1 MTEMPDPALVPEW
14 TLGWRLQRSLA
25 HAGLTVNEMA
35 KALGVSRQTL
45 GRWMSDRVAPRSIYV
60 KEWALRTNV
69 DYGWLVTG
77 KTGPDRPVLPGQR
90 DVRYRG
96 IRRHVN
102 RIRPLTGLVA
112 A

>member
-1 MTEMPDPALVPEW
+1 MPDPALVPEW

-35 KALGVSRQTL
+35 ETLGGSRQTV
-45 GRWMSDRVAPRSIYV
+45 GRWMSDRVVPRSIYL
-60 KEWALRTNV
+60 KEWALRTRV
-69 DYGWLVTG
+69 DYGWIVTG
-77 KTGPDRPVLPGQR
+77 QTGPGRPRLAGQR

-96 IRRHVN
+96 IRRTLRLVA
-102 RIRPLTGLVA
+102 PLTARSA